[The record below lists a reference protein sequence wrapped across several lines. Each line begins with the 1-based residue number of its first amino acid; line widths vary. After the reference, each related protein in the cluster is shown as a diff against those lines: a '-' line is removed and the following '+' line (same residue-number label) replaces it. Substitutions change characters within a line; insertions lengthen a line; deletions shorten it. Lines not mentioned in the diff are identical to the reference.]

1 MALYFTY
8 PSISWYDAHLRFKIW
23 PKKKK
28 FQKSW
33 KFKKKRFLSFH
44 LKKVDITVSTLNRLL
59 PRRICR
65 YTNHYGGQS
74 RLLNAFWMSFQFRIH
89 EWSSQKRDS
98 TMRKSAR
105 VSVPH
110 SSTAQASVENCFV
123 TDRWVRLSWFSSS
136 KMTFV
141 EKRNDCWR
149 DSSHC
154 DRSKHPCN
162 WS

>member
-8 PSISWYDAHLRFKIW
+8 PSISWYDVHLRFKIW

-33 KFKKKRFLSFH
+33 KFKKKKVLKDH

-105 VSVPH
+105 VSVPR
-110 SSTAQASVENCFV
+110 SSFIHGTSIRGKLLRYGQM
-123 TDRWVRLSWFSSS
+123 SSS
-136 KMTFV
+136 FV
-141 EKRNDCWR
+141 IFFLEDDFRWETKRLLTRLFSLWPFET
-149 DSSHC
+149 SL
-154 DRSKHPCN
+154 
-162 WS
+162 